1 MANLSNINNKLLVG
15 TNGEVRIGD
24 TATVANVKLRVKQTA
39 QQWTAQF
46 VNTDSSVAYGISI
59 DTSAS
64 SYGVAGTLQCY
75 TNTGGGFIVRND
87 SKVGIGTTSPIAPLH
102 VLTPAVGGIDLTN
115 ISRTANNLVRFTNP
129 EYSTSA
135 TMGLLLRVFPDSD
148 ARQGA
153 GLLMTGGSDNAASNL
168 SLFVS
173 KDDGTSSNISQ
184 SYSALHIAGNTGNVG
199 IGTTSPDSKLD
210 VKGASATPADGNQ
223 TLSITNTTGGTQLNI
238 GTAEN
243 SYGWIE
249 AREGATLRNLLLNPN
264 GGNVGIGT
272 TSPGNLLDV
281 AGDTDISGQLFV
293 QHSGSYTAK
302 LKQLATSMSNA
313 TYTFEIDSTAHNSNL
328 STAGAMSV
336 DVDSGRAFTIN
347 GLGNVG
353 IGTNSPATKLNVANA
368 GEVIVRSSMTAA
380 DGFRGGFEADN
391 QHTGGTIWS
400 MFSTNNSDGYF
411 GGGKYVIA
419 NESMGGVDANTTAK
433 FVIDGSGNVGIGTTS
448 PSAKLE
454 IVTAVGG
461 DAIRLNFGQSAD
473 IFLGFNSA
481 NPRILLQDNANVVT
495 HNFQSNGDNYI
506 VGSNVGIGT
515 TSPGAKLHIHQ
526 TGSGTSNTIIT
537 EDDARKIF
545 IGRDSIKATDLNN
558 NAQILHLQQN
568 GGDAV
573 FGGGIY
579 LGGTAT
585 ANKLDDY
592 EEGTWTPA
600 VSGSGT
606 AGTVTYGT
614 QGGSYTKIGNKVTCW
629 FSITNFTQSGASGNF
644 TITGLPFTCITTSA
658 VRGCFSSNLRFYNM
672 PFPGDLPV
680 ISLDDNNTSFII
692 LWSRN
697 NTTWIGQAV
706 ANTGNQYIEGYVTY
720 STA

>member
-272 TSPGNLLDV
+272 S
-281 AGDTDISGQLFV
+281 
-293 QHSGSYTAK
+293 
-302 LKQLATSMSNA
+302 
-313 TYTFEIDSTAHNSNL
+313 
-328 STAGAMSV
+328 
-336 DVDSGRAFTIN
+336 
-347 GLGNVG
+347 
-353 IGTNSPATKLNVANA
+353 SPATKLNVANA

-433 FVIDGSGNVGIGTTS
+433 FVIDGSGNVGIATTS

-481 NPRILLQDNANVVT
+481 NPRILLQDNSNVVT

-506 VGSNVGIGT
+506 VGNNVGIGT

>member
-272 TSPGNLLDV
+272 TTPNTALQVNQSTTVPLLV
-281 AGDTDISGQLFV
+281 
-293 QHSGSYTAK
+293 HRP
-302 LKQLATSMSNA
+302 SNA
-313 TYTFEIDSTAHNSNL
+313 SFDPHGIGFSTRTDALN
-328 STAGAMSV
+328 G
-336 DVDSGRAFTIN
+336 
-347 GLGNVG
+347 GLGDVRSGIFSDYNGDLFLAAAQSSITTSPLSFSRLFIEGSNGNIG
-353 IGTNSPATKLNVANA
+353 IGTISPAQPVHLLN
-368 GEVIVRSSMTAA
+368 
-380 DGFRGGFEADN
+380 GGFAYMRFTSQGYGATGFDIG
-391 QHTGGTIWS
+391 QHTNGNIYLNNRDNTS
-400 MFSTNNSDGYF
+400 MLFMTNNATAVTINNSQNAAFAG
-411 GGGKYVIA
+411 II
-419 NESMGGVDANTTAK
+419 TTET
-433 FVIDGSGNVGIGTTS
+433 DGS
-448 PSAKLE
+448 
-454 IVTAVGG
+454 
-461 DAIRLNFGQSAD
+461 
-473 IFLGFNSA
+473 
-481 NPRILLQDNANVVT
+481 
-495 HNFQSNGDNYI
+495 
-506 VGSNVGIGT
+506 
-515 TSPGAKLHIHQ
+515 
-526 TGSGTSNTIIT
+526 
-537 EDDARKIF
+537 
-545 IGRDSIKATDLNN
+545 
-558 NAQILHLQQN
+558 
-568 GGDAV
+568 V
-573 FGGGIY
+573 FGGSGGIPIY
-579 LGGTAT
+579 ARST
-585 ANKLDDY
+585 
-592 EEGTWTPA
+592 
-600 VSGSGT
+600 
-606 AGTVTYGT
+606 GTVSYMQFQTSSTGSNGSSDGLTVGVNGSTAYIWNRENTTLHLGT
-614 QGGSYTKIGNKVTCW
+614 ND
-629 FSITNFTQSGASGNF
+629 
-644 TITGLPFTCITTSA
+644 TSA
-658 VRGCFSSNLRFYNM
+658 LA
-672 PFPGDLPV
+672 
-680 ISLDDNNTSFII
+680 LDKF
-692 LWSRN
+692 
-697 NTTWIGQAV
+697 
-706 ANTGNQYIEGYVTY
+706 
-720 STA
+720 

>member
-129 EYSTSA
+129 QYSTNA

-272 TSPGNLLDV
+272 S
-281 AGDTDISGQLFV
+281 
-293 QHSGSYTAK
+293 
-302 LKQLATSMSNA
+302 
-313 TYTFEIDSTAHNSNL
+313 
-328 STAGAMSV
+328 
-336 DVDSGRAFTIN
+336 
-347 GLGNVG
+347 
-353 IGTNSPATKLNVANA
+353 SPATKLNVANA

-380 DGFRGGFEADN
+380 DGYRGGFEADN

-411 GGGKYVIA
+411 GGGKFVIA

-433 FVIDGSGNVGIGTTS
+433 FVIDGSGNVGIATTS

-481 NPRILLQDNANVVT
+481 NPRILLQDNSNVVT